1 MSSFEIAVRS
11 LLGTVFLVSSLS
23 KARDRAAYRGFVRS
37 LAHMRVG
44 PPALD
49 EPAARAVLAA
59 EFATWTLLAVPV
71 GPAGRL
77 GLLLATLLLAA
88 FTFGIV
94 RTLRRRSPVAC
105 NCFGLSTTLVGAR
118 HAVRNVL
125 LAAAALGCLAAPA
138 AGGPAGAGHLLVA
151 ALAGLVTGLVTT
163 ALDEIVALFRPLPDT
178 RTPRAP
184 VRPSAP

>member
-37 LAHMRVG
+37 LAHMRVV

-59 EFATWTLLAVPV
+59 EFATWMLLVVPA

-88 FTFGIV
+88 FTFGIA

-105 NCFGLSTTLVGAR
+105 NCFGPSATPVGRR
-118 HAVRNVL
+118 HVVRNVL
-125 LAAAALGCLAAPA
+125 LAAAALGCLLAPA
-138 AGGPAGAGHLLVA
+138 AGGPAGAGHVLVA
-151 ALAGLVTGLVTT
+151 AVAGLVTGLVTT

-178 RTPRAP
+178 RASRAP
-184 VRPSAP
+184 VRPSAS